1 MIKQTLLLS
10 DASNV
15 RGFNYQ
21 PSSGAT
27 AAEIWGGKFDADL
40 IRRELALGVRF
51 FPGMNTV
58 RLWFSHEPFIFDR
71 DRFLGHVL
79 ETLDICH
86 ELGYGVIPVLFN
98 NWHSIPDFGGVCP
111 EMINYWFKSFGRE
124 GRAEHYVFRPYFET
138 MFTSFDSHPALLAWD
153 LCNEPFNS
161 DAPAILPWLMDI
173 YQSGKRLGAKKP
185 IGVSIGAGM
194 DSAAKVDACSDI
206 LMIHPYFAK
215 NNQQLPELVRSF
227 REKGK
232 PVLATECGWGALV
245 DAHHLQNVI
254 DDLDVFK
261 GLGLGWLVHAFH
273 ESPVADLHRSE
284 TYPGPISSAEYMAQI
299 NLDGSLRQ
307 GHEAINAYC
316 KDGADFSF
324 NEAVDW
330 LEIQARRTI
339 RASQR
344 EMASGVHAFPP
355 QVGIGYEAFW
365 LRDYAYMLETC
376 ADAFTSDELVASCRL
391 FVNAI
396 REEDAAAVDCVKFTG
411 ELIFKPGY
419 GRMGSKPVLD
429 GAPFTVD
436 VVWLTWKQTGDPR
449 VVAES
454 IDPLVRAMAA
464 MPVNPATGLAHIS
477 SSPGE
482 DRCPYGFTD
491 TVAKRGDLLFDS
503 LLVIQAARRLS
514 EMLTALGRT
523 DDARHWEEA
532 AARAAEGVDRV
543 LWDRACPP
551 DTYQNGG
558 YWATPT
564 GWFVH
569 ALALVDA
576 DKARQT
582 VVDLVGD
589 FARRGICEWVH
600 GETTRLPGYVA
611 SATLP
616 LQGIRALR
624 ELGLRECVIA

>member
-1 MIKQTLLLS
+1 
-10 DASNV
+10 
-15 RGFNYQ
+15 
-21 PSSGAT
+21 
-27 AAEIWGGKFDADL
+27 
-40 IRRELALGVRF
+40 
-51 FPGMNTV
+51 
-58 RLWFSHEPFIFDR
+58 
-71 DRFLGHVL
+71 
-79 ETLDICH
+79 
-86 ELGYGVIPVLFN
+86 
-98 NWHSIPDFGGVCP
+98 
-111 EMINYWFKSFGRE
+111 
-124 GRAEHYVFRPYFET
+124 
-138 MFTSFDSHPALLAWD
+138 
-153 LCNEPFNS
+153 
-161 DAPAILPWLMDI
+161 
-173 YQSGKRLGAKKP
+173 
-185 IGVSIGAGM
+185 
-194 DSAAKVDACSDI
+194 
-206 LMIHPYFAK
+206 
-215 NNQQLPELVRSF
+215 
-227 REKGK
+227 
-232 PVLATECGWGALV
+232 
-245 DAHHLQNVI
+245 
-254 DDLDVFK
+254 
-261 GLGLGWLVHAFH
+261 
-273 ESPVADLHRSE
+273 
-284 TYPGPISSAEYMAQI
+284 
-299 NLDGSLRQ
+299 
-307 GHEAINAYC
+307 
-316 KDGADFSF
+316 
-324 NEAVDW
+324 
-330 LEIQARRTI
+330 
-339 RASQR
+339 
-344 EMASGVHAFPP
+344 
-355 QVGIGYEAFW
+355 
-365 LRDYAYMLETC
+365 MLETC